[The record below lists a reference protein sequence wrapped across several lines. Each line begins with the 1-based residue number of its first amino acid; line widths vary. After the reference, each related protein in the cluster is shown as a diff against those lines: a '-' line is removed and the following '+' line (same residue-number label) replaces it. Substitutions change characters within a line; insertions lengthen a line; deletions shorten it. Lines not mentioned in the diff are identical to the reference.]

1 MDYQKMAEY
10 RNSHNPYVQRQGVVV
25 EELGQGYAK
34 VTKTVTTEDTNPL
47 GVPHG
52 GVYFTLADTACGSAA
67 SSYGFMAVTVNANYS
82 YFRSAMPGDRLTA
95 EARELK
101 GGKTISVFE
110 ARVTDQKGTLLGS
123 GTFTFYIQREKEIIL

>member
-52 GVYFTLADTACGSAA
+52 GVYFTMADTACGSAMA
-67 SSYGFMAVTVNANYS
+67 SYGYMPVITSSAAPSWVTV
-82 YFRSAMPGDRLTA
+82 
-95 EARELK
+95 
-101 GGKTISVFE
+101 
-110 ARVTDQKGTLLGS
+110 
-123 GTFTFYIQREKEIIL
+123 